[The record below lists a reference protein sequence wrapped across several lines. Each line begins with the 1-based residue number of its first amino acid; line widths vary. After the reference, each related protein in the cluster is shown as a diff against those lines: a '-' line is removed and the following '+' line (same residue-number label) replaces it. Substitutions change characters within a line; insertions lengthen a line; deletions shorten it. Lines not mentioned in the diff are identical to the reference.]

1 MKAQKDCQISRPISV
16 WRPSARGIATVLA
29 GLALVIVTSCASQ
42 PPETASANP
51 RMTEEQVLALA
62 KPGLPLPPHE
72 SYHTRFKDGLWSV
85 WVAPDAG
92 FPQRNW
98 TIVTIQDTDGKV
110 LKDGSH

>member
-1 MKAQKDCQISRPISV
+1 MKPQTDCKISRPISV
-16 WRPSARGIATVLA
+16 WRLSARGIATVLA
-29 GLALVIVTSCASQ
+29 GLACVAVTGCAHMQ
-42 PPETASANP
+42 PETTSASP

-62 KPGLPLPPHE
+62 KPCLPLPPHE
-72 SYHTRFKDGLWSV
+72 SYHTQFKDGLWSV